1 MYCIQGDQCSNI
13 PRSAMHSGKSLE
25 DPLASKDREW
35 KDLPSAAVSQF
46 KKAQDE
52 CNFYRY
58 LFIHQAIVSEM
69 SYSNYKTENV
79 QVSRDKSPKI

>member
-1 MYCIQGDQCSNI
+1 MQ
-13 PRSAMHSGKSLE
+13 SGKSLE
-25 DPLASKDREW
+25 VQLASKDREW
-35 KDLPSAAVSQF
+35 KDLPSAVSQF

-69 SYSNYKTENV
+69 SYFNYKTENV
-79 QVSRDKSPKI
+79 HVSLGQKKVQNFN